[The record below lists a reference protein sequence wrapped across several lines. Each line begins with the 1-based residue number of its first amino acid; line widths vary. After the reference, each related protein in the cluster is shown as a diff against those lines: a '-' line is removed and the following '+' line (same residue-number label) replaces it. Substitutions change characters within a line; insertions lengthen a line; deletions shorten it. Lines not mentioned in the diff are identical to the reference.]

1 MTFSFTKTE
10 FIVLVIPPLFQHA
23 FDNNKQRFFFQP
35 HHLFLSFSISKVLQD
50 SFGRIHNY
58 LRISLTDHCNLRCHY
73 CMPNEHYP
81 FLPQKSLMT
90 ANEIV
95 QLAQIFVG
103 LGVNKIRLTGGEP
116 LVRKDFDEILLSLS
130 KLNVE
135 LLLTTNGILIDKHLE
150 QLKNAGVKTINI
162 SLDSLQEKAFEK
174 ITQRNEFQKTW
185 NNVLLLLA
193 NGFRVKLNVVAI
205 QGHIEQ
211 ELFDF
216 INLTKNL
223 PLHVRFIEFMPFDG
237 NHWNSNKVIT
247 AQEMLALAAQE
258 FDLVKL
264 IDEPH
269 ATTKKYKAIGH
280 EGTIAFITTMSNQF
294 CGDCNRIRLTAEGK
308 IKNCLFGKEEL
319 DLLHA
324 LRNGEDI
331 TYIILQSVNNKHAMM
346 GGQLAQDYTQT
357 NADSIINRSMIGIG
371 G

>member
-1 MTFSFTKTE
+1 
-10 FIVLVIPPLFQHA
+10 
-23 FDNNKQRFFFQP
+23 
-35 HHLFLSFSISKVLQD
+35 
-50 SFGRIHNY
+50 
-58 LRISLTDHCNLRCHY
+58 
-73 CMPNEHYP
+73 
-81 FLPQKSLMT
+81 MT
-90 ANEIV
+90 ADEIV
-95 QLAQIFVG
+95 ALAKTFVS
-103 LGVNKIRLTGGEP
+103 LGIDKIRLTGGEP
-116 LVRKDFDEILLSLS
+116 LVRKDFDEILFRLSELDI
-130 KLNVE
+130 E
-135 LLLTTNGILIDKHLE
+135 LLLTTNGILIDKHME
-150 QLKNAGVKTINI
+150 QLKKAGVRTVNI
-162 SLDSLQEKAFEK
+162 SLDSLQEKTFEK

-185 NNVLLLLA
+185 SNIQLLLDH
-193 NGFRVKLNVVAI
+193 NFRVKLNVVAI

-247 AQEMLALAAQE
+247 AQEMLALAAND

-264 IDEPH
+264 ADEPH
-269 ATTKKYKAIGH
+269 ATTKKFKVIGH

-331 TYIILQSVNNKHAMM
+331 TSLILQSVKNKHAVM
-346 GGQLAQDYTQT
+346 GGQLAQDYKQT
-357 NADSIINRSMIGIG
+357 NADNIINRSMIGIG